1 MLKSVLSNI
10 AFEAPTTEAAS
21 QHTTSKKTTTLP
33 TLTSLKEALFVPVFE
48 PSRVAHGTGSRFR
61 HPWTIPKRGMS
72 VAEWL
77 INRQKAEW
85 PVWEE
90 NIPVDTL
97 PQTRLDAPITDW
109 KVWFVGHA
117 TVLVQIGS
125 YNFLTDPVWAMR
137 ASPAAFAG
145 PKRVRPAGIALEDLP
160 TIDAILLSHNHY
172 DHLDRASLN
181 WLYARDRMPI
191 YAGIAN
197 GQYLEPH
204 MRVIELDWWE
214 SVNFYKDDRLKIVFT
229 PAQHFSGRGLKDS
242 NMALWGGLSV
252 LTPDDHM
259 FFAGDT
265 GYAQHFTEVRER
277 LGAPRL
283 ALLPIG
289 AYEPRAVMHAMHMN
303 PTDAVQAH
311 QDLQAQQSLAIH
323 HRTFQLTD
331 EAMNQPLLD
340 LANALSRAN
349 LSSQAFATPTEGEMV
364 SA

>member
-1 MLKSVLSNI
+1 MFKSIVANI
-10 AFEAPTTEAAS
+10 VAKTFNHQATT
-21 QHTTSKKTTTLP
+21 QHKSPQKTTSLP
-33 TLTSLKEALFVPVFE
+33 TITDLQETWFVPEFQ
-48 PSRVAHGTGSRFR
+48 PSQIAISITTQFR
-61 HPWTIPKRGMS
+61 HPWSVPKPGMS
-72 VAEWL
+72 VLKWL
-77 INRQKAEW
+77 ITRRQAKW

-90 NIPVDTL
+90 NPSVTAL
-97 PQTRLDAPITDW
+97 PHSRPDAAISDW

-117 TVLVQIGS
+117 TVLIQIGP

-137 ASPAAFAG
+137 VSPANFAG

-172 DHLDRASLN
+172 DHLDKASLY
-181 WLYARDRMPI
+181 WLYERDRMPI
-191 YAGIAN
+191 YTGLAN
-197 GQYLEPH
+197 GQYLPAS

-214 SVNFYKDDRLKIVFT
+214 SAKFDKDDRLKIVFT
-229 PAQHFSGRGLKDS
+229 PAQHFSGRGLKDR
-242 NMALWGGLSV
+242 NMALWGGLSI
-252 LTPDDHM
+252 LTPEDHL

-265 GYAQHFTEVRER
+265 GYAQHFSEVRTR

-289 AYEPRAVMHAMHMN
+289 AYEPRAVMQAMHMN

-311 QDLQAQQSLAIH
+311 QDLQATQSLAIH

-340 LANALSRAN
+340 LANALSDAN
-349 LSSQAFATPTEGEMV
+349 IAAESFATPTEGEMV
-364 SA
+364 MA

>member
-1 MLKSVLSNI
+1 MNSTISN
-10 AFEAPTTEAAS
+10 
-21 QHTTSKKTTTLP
+21 TSKKTTVLP
-33 TLTSLKEALFVPVFE
+33 TTTSFKDALFRPVFK
-48 PSRVAHGTGSRFR
+48 SSLIAHNTSNQYR
-61 HPWTIPKRGMS
+61 HPWSIPNRGVS
-72 VAEWL
+72 VVKWL
-77 INRQKAEW
+77 INRKKAEW
-85 PVWEE
+85 PIWEE
-90 NIPVDTL
+90 NSPVNIL
-97 PQTRLDAPITDW
+97 PQARPEAPITDW

-117 TVLVQIGS
+117 TVLIQIGS
-125 YNFLTDPVWAMR
+125 YNFLTDPVWGMR
-137 ASPAAFAG
+137 ASPAGFAG

-160 TIDAILLSHNHY
+160 IIDAILLSHNHF
-172 DHLDRASLN
+172 DHLDQVSID

-191 YAGIAN
+191 YAGIGN
-197 GQYLEPH
+197 GQYLNPH
-204 MRVIELDWWE
+204 MHVIELDWWQ
-214 SVNFYKDDRLKIVFT
+214 SIPFHKDDRLKIVFT
-229 PAQHFSGRGLKDS
+229 PAQHFSGRGLKDR

-252 LTPDDHM
+252 LTPDDHL

-311 QDLQAQQSLAIH
+311 QDLQATQSLAIH

-340 LANALSRAN
+340 LAYALNHAN
-349 LSSQAFATPTEGEMV
+349 IAAQSFATPSEGEMV
-364 SA
+364 MA

>member
-1 MLKSVLSNI
+1 MLKSALSTPTLETPVPTPINNTAQKTTVL
-10 AFEAPTTEAAS
+10 PTT
-21 QHTTSKKTTTLP
+21 TSFKD
-33 TLTSLKEALFVPVFE
+33 ALFNPVFK
-48 PSRVAHGTGSRFR
+48 PSVVAHNTLNRFR
-61 HPWTIPKRGMS
+61 HPWPLPKRGMS

-77 INRQKAEW
+77 INRRKAKW
-85 PVWEE
+85 PIWEV
-90 NIPVDTL
+90 NTPVGTL
-97 PQTRLDAPITDW
+97 PHARPDAPITDW

-117 TVLVQIGS
+117 TVLVQIGP
-125 YNFLTDPVWAMR
+125 YNFLTDPVWGMR

-160 TIDAILLSHNHY
+160 PIDAILLSHNHY
-172 DHLDRASLN
+172 DHLDQASLE

-191 YAGIAN
+191 YAGIGN
-197 GQYLEPH
+197 GQYLDPH

-214 SVNFYKDDRLKIVFT
+214 SIHFHKDDRLKVVFT

-242 NMALWGGLSV
+242 NRALWGGVSI
-252 LTPDDHM
+252 LTPDDHL

-311 QDLQAQQSLAIH
+311 QDLQATQSLAIH

-340 LANALSRAN
+340 LANALNRAN
-349 LSSQAFATPTEGEMV
+349 LPAHAFATPTEGQMIL
-364 SA
+364 A

>member
-1 MLKSVLSNI
+1 MSNFAIETSETKS
-10 AFEAPTTEAAS
+10 TTTQEL
-21 QHTTSKKTTTLP
+21 SKKTTILP
-33 TLTSLKEALFVPVFE
+33 TTTGLSEGWFVPAFE
-48 PSRVAHGTGSRFR
+48 RPDVPHATATRFR
-61 HPWTIPKRGMS
+61 HPWPVPKRGMT

-77 INRQKAEW
+77 INRRKAAW

-90 NIPVDTL
+90 NIPVATL
-97 PQTRLDAPITDW
+97 PQARPDAPITDW

-117 TVLVQIGS
+117 TVLVQIGP
-125 YNFLTDPVWAMR
+125 YNFLTDPVWGMR
-137 ASPAAFAG
+137 ASPASFVG

-160 TIDAILLSHNHY
+160 TIDAVLLSHNHY
-172 DHLDRASLN
+172 DHLDKVSLN

-191 YAGIAN
+191 YSGLGN
-197 GQYLEPH
+197 GQYLQPQ

-214 SVNFYKDDRLKIVFT
+214 SIDFHKDDRLKIVFT

-242 NMALWGGLSV
+242 NMALWGGVSV

-265 GYAQHFTEVRER
+265 GYAKHFTEIRER

-311 QDLQAQQSLAIH
+311 QDLQATQSLAIH

-340 LANALSRAN
+340 LASALSRAK
-349 LSSQAFATPTEGEMV
+349 LPAQVFATPTEGQMV
-364 SA
+364 LA